1 LLVLLVVAGWAAYLI
16 PFCLERRSAGSEMR
30 SIHGFSNAMRILS
43 RRTTAEVDGR
53 YIMMPRPSAQTAQ
66 QQPPAVHVSG
76 AGVRRA
82 AQAQQTV
89 RRRIL
94 LTMASLA
101 AGSLPVALAVGG
113 RLWLLPLGATTLLLG
128 YVARLRRVAVLAA
141 QRRHRLRQVALQHRV
156 EQERLAYLERTAT
169 VTSTG
174 RKAAPVRVPDQPSYA
189 GAAGQADSR
198 RVVGE

>member
-16 PFCLERRSAGSEMR
+16 PFCLERRGAGSEMR

-43 RRTTAEVDGR
+43 RRTTSEVDGR
-53 YIMMPRPSAQTAQ
+53 YIMVPRPSAQAAQ

-82 AQAQQTV
+82 AEAQQNV

-94 LTMASLA
+94 LTLASGAIGALPA
-101 AGSLPVALAVGG
+101 AMVVGG
-113 RLWLLPLGATTLLLG
+113 RLWLLPLGATTLLLA

-141 QRRHRLRQVALQHRV
+141 QRRHRLRQAALQHRV
-156 EQERLAYLERTAT
+156 EQERLAYLQRTAAE
-169 VTSTG
+169 
-174 RKAAPVRVPDQPSYA
+174 RQAERVRVPDQPAYA
-189 GAAGQADSR
+189 DAASPADSR
-198 RVVGE
+198 RVVGA